1 MSEISTNV
9 FKLIGICAGAGVI
22 GTGINQ
28 LYSSQKSKIN
38 PSYIP
43 YVRGLRLGGFAV
55 IFGLTLY
62 GSNYYANKTIQQI
75 GRLNN

>member
-9 FKLIGICAGAGVI
+9 FKLIGVCAGFGAI

-28 LYSSQKSKIN
+28 LYNSQKNKIT

-55 IFGLTLY
+55 LFGLTLY

-75 GRLNN
+75 RQLNN